1 MKARARARVEPL
13 ALIAAA
19 LAIAM
24 AIDYVWLLR
33 QQGNPPLPWVLVLL
47 LAGALLAA
55 YGAVRE
61 LPYRRAALL
70 AAAGAL
76 TTLGLLALLSIG
88 WPIIAAGLLAL
99 ASLLRA
105 PQPQAPSWQHRTAAE
120 ARIVLSRL
128 GGHSAEA
135 SQLFGGLFL
144 PFLRGC
150 SMIASGPGNTRLV

>member
-1 MKARARARVEPL
+1 MTARARARIEPL
-13 ALIAAA
+13 GLIGAA
-19 LAIAM
+19 L
-24 AIDYVWLLR
+24 AIDYVWLTR
-33 QQGNPPLPWVLVLL
+33 QQGNLPLPWVLALL

-61 LPYRRAALL
+61 LPYRRAAPL

-105 PQPQAPSWQHRTAAE
+105 PQPRAP
-120 ARIVLSRL
+120 
-128 GGHSAEA
+128 
-135 SQLFGGLFL
+135 
-144 PFLRGC
+144 
-150 SMIASGPGNTRLV
+150 